1 MAEINAGIL
10 PECLLVSSSLTTK
23 IKPASMPDYSE
34 KASGNHRFH
43 GHLCLPGGSLPG

>member
-1 MAEINAGIL
+1 MAEINAGIRAGV
-10 PECLLVSSSLTTK
+10 LVSSSLATK

-34 KASGNHRFH
+34 KASGDHRFH